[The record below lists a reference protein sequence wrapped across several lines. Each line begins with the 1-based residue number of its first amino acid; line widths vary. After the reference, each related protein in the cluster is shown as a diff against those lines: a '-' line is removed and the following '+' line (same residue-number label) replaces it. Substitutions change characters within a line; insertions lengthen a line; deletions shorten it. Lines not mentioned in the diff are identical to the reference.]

1 MLNKLNFFLMNYG
14 EIFIGLAIGSLAHFG
29 LRMEKEK
36 VTWKKVI
43 AYVLQLGFICL
54 LAILVTMTFS
64 IESPEVKMFIA
75 ATMAIA
81 GRDAVEYA
89 RDKYKPMLD
98 AAIAAK
104 GKSKD

>member
-1 MLNKLNFFLMNYG
+1 MFQKFNFFLMGYG

-36 VTWKKVI
+36 VTWKQVL

-54 LAILVTMTFS
+54 LAILATETFS

-89 RDKYKPMLD
+89 REKYKPMID
-98 AAIAAK
+98 AIAA
-104 GKSKD
+104 SKEPK